1 MKIIFKYIKNIFLKL
16 FFSGPKLLS
25 TITFIPF
32 LYICGWILA
41 LPTLLIGLEKENLS
55 LLGTIFTFLIFVFS
69 LPKWFHARWNIKNTW
84 TLLGINKIDKN
95 RKLILYFLRGF
106 TISSILV
113 SLILITIIGT
123 EKGYWIGKIYPDIF
137 FNGILLIIGVGLAEE
152 LIFRGWLL
160 EELKNQFGLKNAI
173 IAQASVFSIVHIG
186 FDLPFWQMISILTG
200 LFLLGIL
207 LALIRLKDNSSL
219 WGCIGLHGGLVGLWF
234 LTNNGLLEISEDAP
248 KWLVGPGNLNTNPL
262 GGIFGIS
269 LIFIFCFFYLQS
281 LKKNQVLNKGFF
293 S

>member
-1 MKIIFKYIKNIFLKL
+1 MKVFPKDIKNIFLKL
-16 FFSGPKLLS
+16 FFSGPRLLS
-25 TITFIPF
+25 TIIFIPF
-32 LYICGWILA
+32 LYIFGWILA
-41 LPTLLIGLEKENLS
+41 FPTLLIGLEKESLS
-55 LLGTIFTFLIFVFS
+55 LLGTIFTFLMFIFL
-69 LPKWFHARWNIKNTW
+69 LPKWFQTRWNIKNTW
-84 TLLGINKIDKN
+84 TLLGINTIDKN
-95 RKLILYFLRGF
+95 RKLILPFLKGF

-113 SLILITIIGT
+113 SLILITIILT
-123 EKGYWIGKIYPDIF
+123 KWGYWIGEIYPYIF
-137 FNGILLIIGVGLAEE
+137 LNGIILMIGVGIAEE

-186 FDLPFWQMISILTG
+186 FDLPFLQMISILTG

-207 LALIRLKDNSSL
+207 LALIRLKDRSSL

-248 KWLVGPGNLNTNPL
+248 TWLVGPGSLNTNPL

-269 LIFIFCFFYLQS
+269 LMIVFCFFYLKS
-281 LKKNQVLNKGFF
+281 FKKGNSKF
-293 S
+293 